1 MSKTETNDTI
11 RLDQGST
18 ALLIRQDRARIVTRG
33 ATLEFN
39 TVRDLENF
47 ASEIN
52 ILMVMLASE
61 MEKKPPTTEETPT
74 SGTQES

>member
-1 MSKTETNDTI
+1 MSKTEINDTI
-11 RLDQGST
+11 RIDQGTT
-18 ALLIRQDRARIVTRG
+18 AILVRQDRARIVTRG

-47 ASEIN
+47 ASELN

-61 MEKKPPTTEETPT
+61 MEKSPPPQKGEPEL
-74 SGTQES
+74 EI